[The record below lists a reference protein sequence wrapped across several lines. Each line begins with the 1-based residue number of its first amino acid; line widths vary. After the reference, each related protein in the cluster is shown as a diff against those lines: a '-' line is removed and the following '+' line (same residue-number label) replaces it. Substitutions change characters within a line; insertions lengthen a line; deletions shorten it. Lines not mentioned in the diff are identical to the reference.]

1 MKNKNQFK
9 PSQLTEE
16 QLKKKLSGGGK
27 YAEKARKELV
37 KRSK

>member
-1 MKNKNQFK
+1 MKNKNQFN
-9 PSQLTEE
+9 PSQLTKE
-16 QLKKKLSGGGK
+16 QLEKKLSSGGK